1 MSQSQMIALRGK
13 AVTKKSNDEILKDI
27 MIALMIAAA
36 ITLLMCY
43 LPMILDAS
51 TKASTSSKSTSTSSG
66 GTVTTV
72 FNSLS
77 QGIYGETVGVTKPLA
92 IVCLG
97 LCAVCHFGYPGS
109 ALDRKLQGWP
119 MRIIVAFCAVALAP
133 TIIDYFETL
142 LKANGLFTW
151 K

>member
-13 AVTKKSNDEILKDI
+13 AVTKRSNDEILKDI

-51 TKASTSSKSTSTSSG
+51 TKASTSSKSTSSG